1 MNIFTSSQIQ
11 IFNSLFEGREDVF
24 AVRWEKSGK
33 SAYMPAYQYDL
44 YHYRAHKMNGGTFAN
59 YPHKTYLPLTDNEI
73 QKHLNGI
80 QQIGVYPLLPDN
92 TSLFLVADFDKQN
105 WKEEVV
111 TFLNACNKKNV
122 PAYLERSRS
131 GNGGHVWI
139 FFDRYYPAIR
149 SRKVFIS
156 ILEQSGVFSMFDK
169 SSSFDRLFPNQD
181 FLSGKGLGNLIALP
195 FFKPAM
201 ENGNSCFVNPETFE
215 PYSDQWQFLNEIKR
229 IPIEV
234 LDKLFQ
240 EISTTQNLPINYVTS
255 CGSTKSQNGKLSIT
269 LQQNIRIQRDG
280 LNTQLINF
288 LKEELNFA
296 NSEFFIKKKSGKNT
310 FGTERYFKLVEET
323 ENEIIIPRG
332 FVGKLLRFCKE
343 QNLDFDFQDNRKL
356 KEEILYWFNATLR
369 NHQDKVIET
378 VSKKDF
384 GVIVA
389 PPGSGKTVMGLK
401 IISEKKQPAL
411 IVVHR
416 KQLLEQWQERVLS
429 FLGIPKYEIGI
440 VGQGKAKIGKHVTIA
455 TIQSL
460 PKQIEQ
466 IQNHFGII
474 LVDECHHIP
483 AETFRNTIEKLNTFY
498 LYGLTATPFRK
509 YNDDKLIFAFIGDV
523 ISETA
528 SNEIENFKHAKIVV
542 RNTNLDVPFNSK
554 TDSFETLSK
563 ILVHDSE
570 RNKLILNDIKN
581 ELSKGTRIAIITERK
596 EHIDTL
602 YLFLKQSHEIV
613 MLSGDDSETNRKSKW
628 QTLQQG
634 NFQVLITTG
643 QYFGEGSDLS
653 NINSLFLVYPFS
665 FKGKLI
671 QYIGRV
677 QRSEINPTIYDY
689 RDLKIDYL
697 NKLFLKRNTYY
708 RQIVKQTSLFDEPTE
723 FIPERQSL
731 VIKKQIKI
739 AIEDLDFRYGN
750 AGFSY
755 TDKESNHR
763 FDFEIENEEFRPE
776 FEVLKPY
783 FIKVLKSRSINIEIY
798 AEVEN
803 GVILSQLAT
812 SPDIENINKE
822 IIESI
827 KFQFLNK
834 SFIGQLPSS
843 KNNILTM
850 GELPKN
856 QNIYTNAESILEDL
870 LKGKQYKHSKHIQ
883 FLADRHQRTVM
894 KLRFVLQ
901 PFSFVFLIAGEHD
914 YHIILETLDTEEATY
929 MWHSEKNKSALMDTV
944 KQIDNELNIIR
955 EKGRQAYLETN
966 PKNFSRVVHDYSDNN
981 KGFIIWKGQLEELFT

>member
-1 MNIFTSSQIQ
+1 MNEFPNENINTFRSIFK
-11 IFNSLFEGREDVF
+11 GREDVF
-24 AVRWEKSGK
+24 AIRWEKSGK
-33 SAYMPAYQYDL
+33 SGYMPTYHYDL
-44 YHYRAHKMNGGTFAN
+44 YHYRTHKMNGGTFAN

-73 QKHLNGI
+73 HKHLNGV
-80 QQIGVYPLLPDN
+80 QQIGVYPLQQDN
-92 TSLFLVADFDKQN
+92 TSWFLVADFDKQN
-105 WKEEVV
+105 WKDEAVK
-111 TFLNACNKKNV
+111 FLNSCKDKNI

-139 FFDRYYPAIR
+139 FFDNRYPAIR
-149 SRKVFIS
+149 SRKIFIS
-156 ILEQSGVFSMFDK
+156 ILEQSGAFSMFDK

-181 FLSGKGLGNLIALP
+181 FLSGKGLGNLVALP

-201 ENGNSCFVNPETFE
+201 ENGNSCFINPETFE
-215 PYSDQWQFLNEIKR
+215 PHTDQWQFLNEIER
-229 IPIEV
+229 VSIEV

-240 EISTTQNLPINYVTS
+240 EISTTKKLPIPKKDNS
-255 CGSTKSQNGKLSIT
+255 KLSIT
-269 LQQNIRIQRDG
+269 LQKNIRIQRDG
-280 LNTQLINF
+280 LTTLLINF
-288 LKEELNFA
+288 LKDELNFA

-310 FGTERYFKLVEET
+310 FGTERYFKSVQET
-323 ENEIIIPRG
+323 ENEVILPRG
-332 FVGKLLRFCKE
+332 FIGKLLRFCKE
-343 QNLDFDFQDNRKL
+343 QNLEFDFQDNRKP
-356 KEEILYWFNATLR
+356 KEEIQYSFNANLR
-369 NHQDKVIET
+369 NHQEKVIDT

-401 IISEKKQPAL
+401 IIAGKKQPAL
-411 IVVHR
+411 ILVHR
-416 KQLLEQWQERVLS
+416 KQLLEQWQERVQA
-429 FLGIPKYEIGI
+429 FLGIPKHEIGI
-440 VGQGKAKIGKHVTIA
+440 IGKGKAKIGKQITIA

-466 IQNHFGII
+466 IQNQFGTI
-474 LVDECHHIP
+474 LVDECHYIP

-509 YNDDKLIFAFIGDV
+509 YNDDKLIFAFLGDI
-523 ISETA
+523 ISEVQ
-528 SNEIENFKHAKIVV
+528 SNEIENFKHAQIIV
-542 RNTNLDVPFNSK
+542 RNTDLDVPFNSK
-554 TDSFETLSK
+554 TDNFETLSK

-570 RNKLILNDIKN
+570 RNKLILNDIKS
-581 ELSKGTRIAIITERK
+581 ELSKGKRIAIITERK

-602 YLFLKQSHEIV
+602 YLFLKQSYEVIT
-613 MLSGDDSETNRKSKW
+613 LSGDDSETNRKSKW

-653 NINSLFLVYPFS
+653 NISSLFLVYPFS

-689 RDLKIDYL
+689 RDIKIDYL

-708 RQIVKQTSLFDEPTE
+708 RQITKQASLFDEPTE
-723 FIPERQSL
+723 FTPERQSL
-731 VIKKQIKI
+731 VIEKQIKI
-739 AIEDLDFRYGN
+739 AIEDLDFRYSN
-750 AGFSY
+750 IGFEY
-755 TDKESNHR
+755 IDKETNQR

-783 FIKVLKSRSINIEIY
+783 FIKVLKSKSVMVDIY
-798 AEVEN
+798 AEIKN

-812 SPDIENINKE
+812 SIDIENINKE
-822 IIESI
+822 IVESV

-834 SFIGQLPSS
+834 SFIGQIPTS
-843 KNNILTM
+843 KQNILTTN
-850 GELPKN
+850 ELPKN

-870 LKGKQYKHSKHIQ
+870 LKGKQYKHSQHIQ
-883 FLADRHQRTVM
+883 FLAERHERDVM

-901 PFSFVFLIAGEHD
+901 PFSFVFLLKGEQN

-929 MWHSEKNKSALMDTV
+929 VWHTDKSKSILIETV
-944 KQIDNELNIIR
+944 KLIDKELNIIR

-966 PKNFSRVVHDYSDNN
+966 PQNFSRIVHDYSDDN
-981 KGFIIWKGQLEELFT
+981 KGFVIWKGQLEERLI

>member
-1 MNIFTSSQIQ
+1 MNDISNEHINTFRA
-11 IFNSLFEGREDVF
+11 LFKGREDVF

-33 SAYMPAYQYDL
+33 SGYMPAYQYDP

-59 YPHKTYLPLTDNEI
+59 YPHKTYLPLTNNEI
-73 QKHLNGI
+73 QKHLNGV
-80 QQIGVYPLLPDN
+80 QQIGAYPLMQDN
-92 TSLFLVADFDKQN
+92 TSWFLVADFDKQN
-105 WKEEVV
+105 WKKEAV
-111 TFLNACNKKNV
+111 TFLNACKKNNI

-139 FFDRYYPAIR
+139 FFDKPYPAIR

-156 ILEQSGVFSMFDK
+156 ILELSGVFSMFDK

-195 FFKPAM
+195 FFKPAL
-201 ENGNSCFVNPETFE
+201 ENGNSCFINPETFE
-215 PYSDQWQFLNEIKR
+215 PNTDQWLFLKETERVSID
-229 IPIEV
+229 ILE
-234 LDKLFQ
+234 KLFQ
-240 EISTTQNLPINYVTS
+240 EISTIQNLPIAKNH
-255 CGSTKSQNGKLSIT
+255 NGKLSIT
-269 LQQNIRIQRDG
+269 LQQNILIQRDG
-280 LNTQLINF
+280 LTTLLINF

-332 FVGKLLRFCKE
+332 FIGKLLRFCKE
-343 QNLDFDFQDNRKL
+343 QNLEFDFQDNRKL
-356 KEEILYWFNATLR
+356 KEEIPYSFNATLR
-369 NHQDKVIET
+369 NHQKKVIET
-378 VSKKDF
+378 ISKKDF

-389 PPGSGKTVMGLK
+389 PPGSGKTIMGLK
-401 IISEKKQPAL
+401 IIADKKQYSL

-416 KQLLEQWQERVLS
+416 KQLLEQWQERVQA

-440 VGQGKAKIGKHVTIA
+440 IGQGKVKIGKQITIA

-466 IQNHFGII
+466 LQNQFGTI

-523 ISETA
+523 ISEVT
-528 SNEIENFKHAKIVV
+528 SNEIENFKHAQIIV

-554 TDSFETLSK
+554 TDNFETLSK

-581 ELSKGTRIAIITERK
+581 ELSKGKRIAIITERK

-602 YLFLKQSHEIV
+602 YLFLKQSYEVIT
-613 MLSGDDSETNRKSKW
+613 LSGDDTESNRKSKW

-653 NINSLFLVYPFS
+653 NISSLFLVYPFS

-689 RDLKIDYL
+689 RDIRIDYL

-708 RQIVKQTSLFDEPTE
+708 RQIARQANLFDEPTE
-723 FIPERQSL
+723 FIPESQSL
-731 VIKKQIKI
+731 VIEKQIKI
-739 AIEDLDFRYGN
+739 AVEDLDFRYGN
-750 AGFSY
+750 IGFEY
-755 TDKESNHR
+755 IDKENNQR
-763 FDFEIENEEFRPE
+763 FVFEIENEEFRPE

-783 FIKVLKSRSINIEIY
+783 FIRVLKSKTVVINIY
-798 AEVEN
+798 AEIEN
-803 GVILSQLAT
+803 GVVLSQLAT

-822 IIESI
+822 IIESV

-834 SFIGQLPSS
+834 SFIGQIPTS
-843 KNNILTM
+843 KQNMLTTN
-850 GELPKN
+850 ELPKN
-856 QNIYTNAESILEDL
+856 QNIYTNVENVLKDL
-870 LKGKQYKHSKHIQ
+870 LKGKQYKHSRHIQ
-883 FLADRHQRTVM
+883 FLAERHERNVM

-901 PFSFVFLIAGEHD
+901 PFSFVFLLAGKQN

-929 MWHSEKNKSALMDTV
+929 IWHTDKSKSVLIDTI
-944 KQIDNELNIIR
+944 KQIDKELNVIR
-955 EKGRQAYLETN
+955 EQGRQTYLETS
-966 PKNFSRVVHDYSDNN
+966 PQSFSRIVHDYSDDN
-981 KGFIIWKGQLEELFT
+981 KGFTIWKGLLEERLT

>member
-1 MNIFTSSQIQ
+1 MNEFPNENINTFRSIFK
-11 IFNSLFEGREDVF
+11 GREDVF
-24 AVRWEKSGK
+24 AIRWEKSGK
-33 SAYMPAYQYDL
+33 SGYMPTYHYDL
-44 YHYRAHKMNGGTFAN
+44 YHYRTHKMNGGTFAN

-73 QKHLNGI
+73 HKHLNGV
-80 QQIGVYPLLPDN
+80 QQIGVYPLQQDN
-92 TSLFLVADFDKQN
+92 TSWFLVADFDKQN
-105 WKEEVV
+105 WKDEAVK
-111 TFLNACNKKNV
+111 FLNSCKDKNI

-139 FFDRYYPAIR
+139 FFDNRYPAIR
-149 SRKVFIS
+149 SRKIFIS
-156 ILEQSGVFSMFDK
+156 ILEQSGAFSMFDK

-181 FLSGKGLGNLIALP
+181 FLSGKGLGNLVALP

-201 ENGNSCFVNPETFE
+201 ENGNSCFINPETFE
-215 PYSDQWQFLNEIKR
+215 PHTDQWQFLNEIER
-229 IPIEV
+229 VSIEV

-240 EISTTQNLPINYVTS
+240 EISTTKKLPIPKKDNS
-255 CGSTKSQNGKLSIT
+255 KLSIT
-269 LQQNIRIQRDG
+269 LQKNIRIQRDG
-280 LNTQLINF
+280 LTTLLINF
-288 LKEELNFA
+288 LKDELNFA

-310 FGTERYFKLVEET
+310 FGTERYFKSVQET
-323 ENEIIIPRG
+323 ENEVILPRG
-332 FVGKLLRFCKE
+332 FIGKLLRFCKE
-343 QNLDFDFQDNRKL
+343 QNLEFDFQDNRKP
-356 KEEILYWFNATLR
+356 KEEIQYSFNANLR
-369 NHQDKVIET
+369 NHQEKVIDT

-401 IISEKKQPAL
+401 IIAGKKQPAL
-411 IVVHR
+411 ILVHR
-416 KQLLEQWQERVLS
+416 KQLLEQWQERVQA
-429 FLGIPKYEIGI
+429 FLGIPKHEIGI
-440 VGQGKAKIGKHVTIA
+440 IGKGKAKIGKQITIA

-466 IQNHFGII
+466 IQNQFGTI

-509 YNDDKLIFAFIGDV
+509 YNDDKLIFAFLGDI
-523 ISETA
+523 ISEVQ
-528 SNEIENFKHAKIVV
+528 SNEIENFKHAQIIV
-542 RNTNLDVPFNSK
+542 RNTDLDVPFNSK
-554 TDSFETLSK
+554 TDNFETLSK

-570 RNKLILNDIKN
+570 RNKLILNDIKS
-581 ELSKGTRIAIITERK
+581 ELSKGKRIAIITERK

-602 YLFLKQSHEIV
+602 YLFLKQSYEVIT
-613 MLSGDDSETNRKSKW
+613 LSGDDSETNRKSKW

-653 NINSLFLVYPFS
+653 NISSLFLVYPFS

-689 RDLKIDYL
+689 RDIKIDYL

-708 RQIVKQTSLFDEPTE
+708 RQITKQASLFDEPTE
-723 FIPERQSL
+723 FTPERQSL
-731 VIKKQIKI
+731 VIEKQIKI
-739 AIEDLDFRYGN
+739 AIEDLDFRYSN
-750 AGFSY
+750 IGFEY
-755 TDKESNHR
+755 IDKETNQR

-783 FIKVLKSRSINIEIY
+783 FIKVLKSKSVMVDIY
-798 AEVEN
+798 AEIKN

-812 SPDIENINKE
+812 SIDIENINKE
-822 IIESI
+822 IVESV

-834 SFIGQLPSS
+834 SFIGQIPTS
-843 KNNILTM
+843 KQNILTTN
-850 GELPKN
+850 ELPKN

-870 LKGKQYKHSKHIQ
+870 LKGKQYKHSQHIQ
-883 FLADRHQRTVM
+883 FLAERHERDVM

-901 PFSFVFLIAGEHD
+901 PFSFVFLLKGEQN

-929 MWHSEKNKSALMDTV
+929 VWHTDKSKSILIETV
-944 KQIDNELNIIR
+944 KLIDKELNIIR

-966 PKNFSRVVHDYSDNN
+966 PQNFSRIVHDYSDDN
-981 KGFIIWKGQLEELFT
+981 KGFVIWKGQLEERLI

>member
-1 MNIFTSSQIQ
+1 MNEFPNENINTFRSIFK
-11 IFNSLFEGREDVF
+11 GREDVF
-24 AVRWEKSGK
+24 AIRWEKSGK
-33 SAYMPAYQYDL
+33 SGYMPTYHYDL
-44 YHYRAHKMNGGTFAN
+44 YHYRTHKMNGGTFAN

-73 QKHLNGI
+73 HKHLNGV
-80 QQIGVYPLLPDN
+80 QQIGVYPLQQDN
-92 TSLFLVADFDKQN
+92 TSWFLVADFDKQN
-105 WKEEVV
+105 WKDEAVK
-111 TFLNACNKKNV
+111 FLNSCKDKNI

-139 FFDRYYPAIR
+139 FFDNRYPAIR
-149 SRKVFIS
+149 SRKIFIS
-156 ILEQSGVFSMFDK
+156 ILEQSGAFSMFDK

-181 FLSGKGLGNLIALP
+181 FLSGKGLGNLVALP

-201 ENGNSCFVNPETFE
+201 ENGNSCFINPETFE
-215 PYSDQWQFLNEIKR
+215 PHTDQWQFLNEIER
-229 IPIEV
+229 VSIEV

-240 EISTTQNLPINYVTS
+240 EISTTKKLPIPKKDNS
-255 CGSTKSQNGKLSIT
+255 KLSIT
-269 LQQNIRIQRDG
+269 LQKNIRIQRDG
-280 LNTQLINF
+280 LTTLLINF
-288 LKEELNFA
+288 LKDELNFA

-310 FGTERYFKLVEET
+310 FGTERYFKSVEET
-323 ENEIIIPRG
+323 ENEVILPRG
-332 FVGKLLRFCKE
+332 FIGKLLRFCKE
-343 QNLDFDFQDNRKL
+343 QNLEFDFQDNRKP
-356 KEEILYWFNATLR
+356 KEEIQYSFNANLR
-369 NHQDKVIET
+369 NHQEKVIDT

-401 IISEKKQPAL
+401 IIAGKKQPAL
-411 IVVHR
+411 ILVHR
-416 KQLLEQWQERVLS
+416 KQLLEQWQERVQA
-429 FLGIPKYEIGI
+429 FLGIPKHEIGI
-440 VGQGKAKIGKHVTIA
+440 IGKGKAKIGKQITIA

-460 PKQIEQ
+460 PKQIKQ
-466 IQNHFGII
+466 IQNQFGTI

-509 YNDDKLIFAFIGDV
+509 YNDDKLIFAFLGDI
-523 ISETA
+523 ISEVQ
-528 SNEIENFKHAKIVV
+528 SNEIENFKHAQIIV
-542 RNTNLDVPFNSK
+542 RNTDLDVPFNSK
-554 TDSFETLSK
+554 TDNFETLSK

-570 RNKLILNDIKN
+570 RNKLILNDIKS
-581 ELSKGTRIAIITERK
+581 ELSKGKRIAIITERK

-602 YLFLKQSHEIV
+602 YLFLKQSYEVIT
-613 MLSGDDSETNRKSKW
+613 LSGDDSETNRKSKW

-653 NINSLFLVYPFS
+653 NISSLFLVYPFS

-689 RDLKIDYL
+689 RDIKIDYL

-708 RQIVKQTSLFDEPTE
+708 RQITKQASLFDEPTE
-723 FIPERQSL
+723 FTPERQSL
-731 VIKKQIKI
+731 VIEKQIKI
-739 AIEDLDFRYGN
+739 AIEDLDFRYSN
-750 AGFSY
+750 IGFEY
-755 TDKESNHR
+755 IDKETNQR

-783 FIKVLKSRSINIEIY
+783 FIKVLKSKSVMVDIY
-798 AEVEN
+798 AEIKN

-812 SPDIENINKE
+812 SIDIENINKE
-822 IIESI
+822 IVEIV

-834 SFIGQLPSS
+834 SFIGQIPTS
-843 KNNILTM
+843 KQNILTTN
-850 GELPKN
+850 ELPKN

-870 LKGKQYKHSKHIQ
+870 LKGKQYKHSQHIQ
-883 FLADRHQRTVM
+883 FLAERHERDVM

-901 PFSFVFLIAGEHD
+901 PFSFVFLLKGEQN

-929 MWHSEKNKSALMDTV
+929 VWHTDKSKSILIETV
-944 KQIDNELNIIR
+944 KLIDKELNIIR

-966 PKNFSRVVHDYSDNN
+966 PQNFSRIVHDYSDDN
-981 KGFIIWKGQLEELFT
+981 KGFVIWKGQLEERLI